1 MREHMWKRTRWL
13 VIPAVVLFTL
23 GLGAREAEGQAAFG
37 AQINWGSDTDI
48 GVGGRI
54 LGNIEDINL
63 EAVGSFDIYFPDD
76 EGQADLDYW
85 EINGNLF
92 YHIHLRNTT
101 SVLPYLGGGL
111 NIARIE
117 SGADD
122 RTEVGL
128 NLGGGIR
135 FPTGSNITPFVE
147 AKGVISDGPAEQFVA
162 TFGVLFGSGGTR

>member
-23 GLGAREAEGQAAFG
+23 GFGAPEAEGQAAFG

-92 YHIHLRNTT
+92 YHIHLQDTNA
-101 SVLPYLGGGL
+101 VIPYVGGGV
-111 NIARIE
+111 NIARFE
-117 SGADD
+117 LDADSQ
-122 RTEVGL
+122 TEVGL
-128 NLGGGIR
+128 NLAGGAR
-135 FPTGSNITPFVE
+135 FPTASDITPFAE
-147 AKGVISDGPAEQFVA
+147 AKYVIADEFNEQFVIA
-162 TFGVLFGSGGTR
+162 FGFLFGGGAR